1 MQAITVADV
10 LAKVEVQLDAAD
22 RAR

>member
-22 RAR
+22 SAR